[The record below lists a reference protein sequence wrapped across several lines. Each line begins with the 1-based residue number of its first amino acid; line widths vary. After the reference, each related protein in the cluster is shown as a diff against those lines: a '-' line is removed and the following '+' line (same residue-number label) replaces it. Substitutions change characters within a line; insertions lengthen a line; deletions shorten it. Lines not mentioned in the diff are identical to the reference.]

1 MNKPALS
8 PILATVCLATM
19 SLGTAAAVETELQL
33 PNKADELSFSTGAE
47 LVNKHYDQGVIRNDN
62 ATLIGH
68 VDARWFDIGLH
79 GDWYLAADGDN
90 SRDINAGET
99 TQINLG
105 VDYLFELQD
114 VFQIIP
120 HFQFI
125 TYPNQVDQPWK
136 DDQQWVGVD
145 SWYILPWPNIEVGSG
160 FDYNPFY
167 NSTEDA
173 YKGGG
178 WLSDHALRAGVASRQ
193 FIQNAPLDLA
203 FYEVL
208 NFGNAEYKRFLNG
221 SGETGFTTFDLG
233 LRYITPF
240 FLDQLWMTA
249 SVEAHFW
256 LENDDRQALKDA
268 GQNTTEIVMGLGFEW
283 KP

>member
-8 PILATVCLATM
+8 PVLATVCLATM
-19 SLGTAAAVETELQL
+19 SIGAAYAVDTDLQL
-33 PNKADELSFSTGAE
+33 GPNDFSLGAE

-62 ATLIGH
+62 ATVVGH
-68 VDARWFDIGLH
+68 LDARFWDIGLH
-79 GDWYLAADGDN
+79 GDWYLAANGDKA
-90 SRDINAGET
+90 RDVKAGET

-105 VDYLFELQD
+105 VDYLFEMQD

-120 HFQFI
+120 HYEFI
-125 TYPNQVDQPWK
+125 TYPNLVNQPWK
-136 DDQQWVGVD
+136 DDQHWLGVD
-145 SWYILPWPNIEVGSG
+145 GWYMLPWPGIEVGAS

-167 NSTEDA
+167 DANDDA

-178 WLSDHALRAGVASRQ
+178 WLNNHALRSAVAARQ
-193 FIQNAPLDLA
+193 FYQNAPLDIA

-208 NFGNAEYKRFLNG
+208 NFGNGEYKQFLNG
-221 SGETGFTTFDLG
+221 SDETGFTTFDLG
-233 LRYITPF
+233 VRYVAPF

-249 SVEAHFW
+249 RLEAHFW
-256 LENDDRQALKDA
+256 LENDDRQALSAA
-268 GQNTTEIVMGLGFEW
+268 GRNSTEIVMGIGFEW